1 MNVEILSNLIEGE
14 IFGRK
19 DIKINDFST
28 IEKANVEDITF
39 AFTPRDKE
47 KIRLTKSKV
56 IISQPMFFLNQDKTF
71 IFTKK
76 SFNEVLYILTRYFDE
91 NKNIPGKINYFGKNC
106 QIKTKY
112 IGSKNIVVGNN
123 TVIKEGTVLEENVT
137 IGENCIINQNV
148 VIKEGSKIGN
158 NVVIDCGVCLGA
170 ESFWGA
176 KIKGENKQVLGLKGV
191 EIGDN
196 VYIGA
201 NSTIEKGVLKPTI
214 IEKNSK
220 IGSLVTIA
228 HDTELGENNRIV
240 SLTGIAGCCT
250 IGNDN
255 EFYGQVG
262 IADNIKIGNNVVVYA
277 KSGIREDILDGEN
290 ISGIPGM
297 KHKDNLKMVIKQR
310 REFYKNEK
318 YSRKKI

>member
-1 MNVEILSNLIEGE
+1 MDIEILSSLIEGE

-19 DIKINDFST
+19 DIKINDFSS
-28 IEKANVEDITF
+28 IEKANIDDITF

-47 KIRLTKSKV
+47 KIKLTKSKV

-76 SFNEVLYILTRYFDE
+76 SFNEVLYILTRYFNE
-91 NKNIPGKINYFGKNC
+91 NKNIPEKINSFGKNC
-106 QIKTKY
+106 QIKTKC
-112 IGSKNIVVGNN
+112 IGSKNIVIGNN

-158 NVVIDCGVCLGA
+158 NVVIDCGACLGA

-201 NSTIEKGVLKPTI
+201 NSTIEKGVLKATI

-228 HDTELGENNRIV
+228 HDTEVGENNRIV

-262 IADNIKIGNNVVVYA
+262 VADNIKIGNNVVVYA
-277 KSGIREDILDGEN
+277 KSGIREDILDGEE

-318 YSRKKI
+318 CSRKKI